1 MNRSGALVKSGGKGR
16 RLRLWACLDR
26 LNVGLE
32 GTIENRREP
41 GDLRGEGCPWR
52 GSGLSE
58 PGDVRHVSVQPP
70 GAAHDA
76 PAEDDGGDPTALLTD
91 RGPAGSRHDVPI
103 VGTGTH
109 YVLVEARQQSDLVG
123 RFG

>member
-1 MNRSGALVKSGGKGR
+1 MSVSRGRSRIDESRATSAARAARGAGPASR
-16 RLRLWACLDR
+16 NQEMCA
-26 LNVGLE
+26 
-32 GTIENRREP
+32 T
-41 GDLRGEGCPWR
+41 
-52 GSGLSE
+52 S
-58 PGDVRHVSVQPP
+58 SVQPP

-123 RFG
+123 KFG